1 MIFVLVNN
9 YNRAALVLYFCLST
23 VGHKKEHHVINPKI
37 LSWKVKSHEYRCG
50 LIFFDEKKTYSK
62 SRGGCVKMKLS
73 DEGMWVKRGDLVV
86 LRKLIIQRPTLQSPT
101 FWWKTLEY
109 SQQHHVAL
117 SSSCGMPWVSS
128 HSSGDRPLSLTHT
141 QTLTSP
147 HVSLYEFSR
156 SSGFTQFCGIFS
168 YSPVFITLALTA
180 RWGTASASN
189 RNSWSGIFSLC

>member
-9 YNRAALVLYFCLST
+9 YNRAAFVLYFCLST
-23 VGHKKEHHVINPKI
+23 VGHKKEHHVIDPKI
-37 LSWKVKSHEYRCG
+37 LSWKVKSKVKSHEYRCG

-62 SRGGCVKMKLS
+62 SGGGCVKMKLL

-117 SSSCGMPWVSS
+117 SSSCGMPGVSS
-128 HSSGDRPLSLTHT
+128 HSSGDRPRSLIHTHT
-141 QTLTSP
+141 HTHTHTHISSCVLVWILT
-147 HVSLYEFSR
+147 
-156 SSGFTQFCGIFS
+156 
-168 YSPVFITLALTA
+168 VFWFHPIMWYFL
-180 RWGTASASN
+180 
-189 RNSWSGIFSLC
+189 I